1 MVNLVQSPSP
11 GQKQLAFCGD
21 TVTFTLTHHDSLS
34 GAAWVRTNLGR
45 AVRTRRRIIA
55 QVDHP
60 GGPTRGDWSDVP
72 MKRVDRRTFSVTLAL
87 TEVGHFEAKAFFLK
101 AGASGPSWPPGP
113 NTVINVKPA
122 VSYAG
127 NTVYNVFVRQFGR
140 NLEKQALAPVTPDDL
155 ENLDRE
161 GYAVIPPSGKLR
173 DVIEHLDHI
182 VDRLGCRIL
191 LLLPINPTP
200 TTYGRLGRYGSP
212 YAALSFFTVDP
223 ALAEFDVQATP
234 LEQFEE
240 LVDAVHS
247 RSARLFLD
255 VAINHTGWAADLH
268 AHHPEWLARD
278 ADGTIEKP
286 GAWGVTWHDL
296 ARLDYRHRELWAYMA
311 EVFLTW
317 CRRGVDGFRCDA
329 GYMVP
334 VEAWRYIISRVRER
348 YPESVF
354 LLEGLGGPPETTRRL
369 LDDGGFDQA
378 YSELFQNYSRDQIQ
392 SYLPSAI
399 ETSERDGITVHFAE
413 THDNT
418 RLADVSPEWAG
429 MRTSL
434 CALLAPNG
442 AFGFANGVEWL
453 ARERINV
460 HGSAS
465 LNWGAEENLVE
476 RIGMLNRILTDHPAF
491 HHPVALRMVSTSD
504 GESVAVLRHNTDLDR
519 KLLILANLDAER
531 AGSVSWEESVLPEGE
546 LLDLLSGR
554 GLEIQAGGPLS
565 LEPGQVLCL
574 SADPEDLALR
584 QRPALGTEPAAV
596 RRQRLRTRV
605 LQAVAAIQGS
615 GDVSGHDV
623 EALVP
628 QLSADPDAFC
638 LGLTA
643 QGAPR
648 VTHWRWPRDLRRE
661 VMVPP
666 GHLLLLQA
674 DHPFRISLEGAE
686 DLFLAEESLR
696 EDSGGHFVLLPPLP
710 VPSEIVSLT
719 LGIRVF
725 TSRRTES
732 GSTTL
737 LLLPRG
743 EKPAICPPSGERM
756 IDLARTGKQVGQGL
770 FLGTNGRGAML
781 RAAAAWGHLTSRY
794 DGLLAANLDENVP
807 EDRRVLLSRYRVW
820 LDYQGYS
827 HQLGPDCQE
836 RVSMSYQ
843 SRCAW
848 SFRVP
853 AGRGRHVC
861 VTLHL
866 SMRPGENAVDLVIR
880 RTTTGEQDELDP
892 GAPVTLIVRPDV
904 EDRNIHHTTKASLGP
919 EGSWP
924 QAVRHGDAGFA
935 FAPHPPVRLEVRG
948 LGAAFVPEPEWHYSV
963 HRSLEASRG
972 LDPDSDLFSPGF
984 FRADLTGTGSVW
996 ISAEARTD
1004 DEGGNVRDWEPA
1016 LKQPG
1021 GALPLETALRKALTH
1036 YVVKRDANHT
1046 IIAGYPWFLDWGR
1059 DTLIVVRGIVAAGE
1073 LQLAR
1078 SILAELARFEEDGT
1092 LPNMIRGE
1100 DAGNRD
1106 TSDAPLWFLVACAD
1120 LLQAEGTTGFL
1131 ETACGDRTVGGVAL
1145 DLARRLET
1153 GARNGVKMDP
1163 ETGLLFSPTHFTW
1176 MDTNHPAGTPRRGYP
1191 IEIQALWFAS
1201 LKFLGQATGD
1211 SVWRKRAEQVSKSI
1225 MDLFYRAE
1233 WGYLVDCLHCDPD
1246 TPASEAQA
1254 DDCLRPNQ
1262 LLAVTLGAVTDNTVA
1277 RRVLASCEELLVPGG
1292 IRSLADREVAVPL
1305 PVERDGQLLNDPHRP
1320 YWGRYLG
1327 DEDTRRKPA
1336 YHNGTAWTWQF
1347 PLYAEAWMK
1356 VYGRESRG
1364 TARAWLSSS
1373 IPLLQS
1379 GCLGQVPE
1387 ILDGDRPHGERGCD
1401 AQAWGV
1407 SELLRVWLAAE
1418 DG

>member
-1 MVNLVQSPSP
+1 
-11 GQKQLAFCGD
+11 
-21 TVTFTLTHHDSLS
+21 
-34 GAAWVRTNLGR
+34 
-45 AVRTRRRIIA
+45 
-55 QVDHP
+55 
-60 GGPTRGDWSDVP
+60 
-72 MKRVDRRTFSVTLAL
+72 
-87 TEVGHFEAKAFFLK
+87 
-101 AGASGPSWPPGP
+101 
-113 NTVINVKPA
+113 
-122 VSYAG
+122 
-127 NTVYNVFVRQFGR
+127 
-140 NLEKQALAPVTPDDL
+140 
-155 ENLDRE
+155 
-161 GYAVIPPSGKLR
+161 
-173 DVIEHLDHI
+173 
-182 VDRLGCRIL
+182 
-191 LLLPINPTP
+191 
-200 TTYGRLGRYGSP
+200 
-212 YAALSFFTVDP
+212 
-223 ALAEFDVQATP
+223 
-234 LEQFEE
+234 
-240 LVDAVHS
+240 
-247 RSARLFLD
+247 
-255 VAINHTGWAADLH
+255 
-268 AHHPEWLARD
+268 
-278 ADGTIEKP
+278 
-286 GAWGVTWHDL
+286 
-296 ARLDYRHRELWAYMA
+296 
-311 EVFLTW
+311 
-317 CRRGVDGFRCDA
+317 
-329 GYMVP
+329 
-334 VEAWRYIISRVRER
+334 
-348 YPESVF
+348 
-354 LLEGLGGPPETTRRL
+354 
-369 LDDGGFDQA
+369 
-378 YSELFQNYSRDQIQ
+378 
-392 SYLPSAI
+392 
-399 ETSERDGITVHFAE
+399 
-413 THDNT
+413 
-418 RLADVSPEWAG
+418 
-429 MRTSL
+429 
-434 CALLAPNG
+434 
-442 AFGFANGVEWL
+442 
-453 ARERINV
+453 
-460 HGSAS
+460 
-465 LNWGAEENLVE
+465 
-476 RIGMLNRILTDHPAF
+476 
-491 HHPVALRMVSTSD
+491 
-504 GESVAVLRHNTDLDR
+504 
-519 KLLILANLDAER
+519 
-531 AGSVSWEESVLPEGE
+531 
-546 LLDLLSGR
+546 
-554 GLEIQAGGPLS
+554 
-565 LEPGQVLCL
+565 
-574 SADPEDLALR
+574 
-584 QRPALGTEPAAV
+584 
-596 RRQRLRTRV
+596 
-605 LQAVAAIQGS
+605 
-615 GDVSGHDV
+615 
-623 EALVP
+623 
-628 QLSADPDAFC
+628 
-638 LGLTA
+638 
-643 QGAPR
+643 
-648 VTHWRWPRDLRRE
+648 
-661 VMVPP
+661 
-666 GHLLLLQA
+666 
-674 DHPFRISLEGAE
+674 
-686 DLFLAEESLR
+686 
-696 EDSGGHFVLLPPLP
+696 
-710 VPSEIVSLT
+710 
-719 LGIRVF
+719 
-725 TSRRTES
+725 
-732 GSTTL
+732 
-737 LLLPRG
+737 
-743 EKPAICPPSGERM
+743 M

-853 AGRGRHVC
+853 AGRGQHVC

-904 EDRNIHHTTKASLGP
+904 EDRNFHHTTKASHGP

-924 QAVRHGDAGFA
+924 QAVRHGDAGFL
-935 FAPHPPVRLEVRG
+935 FAPHPPVQLEVRG
-948 LGAAFVPEPEWHYSV
+948 SGAAFVSEPEWHYSV

-972 LDPDSDLFSPGF
+972 LDPDSDLFSPGY

-1078 SILAELARFEEDGT
+1078 SIVAEFARFEEDGT

-1120 LLQAEGTTGFL
+1120 LLQAEGTTEFL
-1131 ETACGDRTVGGVAL
+1131 ETGCGNRTVGGVAL
-1145 DLARRLET
+1145 DLARRLQA

-1176 MDTNHPAGTPRRGYP
+1176 MDTNHPAGTPRRGFP

-1201 LKFLGQATGD
+1201 LRFLGQATGD

-1233 WGYLVDCLHCDPD
+1233 WGYLADCLHCDPD

-1262 LLAVTLGAVTDNTVA
+1262 LLAVTLGAVTDNAVA

-1356 VYGRESRG
+1356 VYGRQARG